1 MKMIA
6 TVGVLGLLL
15 VASGCGSGEQFPLT
29 LVSGTVVCEG
39 KPVAKAL
46 VYFEPVRTGDSA
58 EIGKQGFALTDDQ
71 GKFVVS
77 TYGESDG
84 AVVGKHLVR
93 VGKSETSPPCNCA
106 LNAEKVLREV
116 EVLAGDAQ
124 TFEFVLAKKSA
135 RNRDQVLE
143 IED

>member
-1 MKMIA
+1 MRMIA
-6 TVGVLGLLL
+6 TIGVLGLLL
-15 VASGCGSGEQFPLT
+15 VISGCGSGEQFPLT
-29 LVSGTVVCEG
+29 PVSGTVVCEG

>member
-1 MKMIA
+1 MSY
-6 TVGVLGLLL
+6 VLTSCHSALSVLLN
-15 VASGCGSGEQFPLT
+15 GCGSGDKFPVT
-29 LVSGTVVCEG
+29 HVSGTVVCEG

-46 VYFEPVRTGDSA
+46 VYFEPVRSGESATVGD
-58 EIGKQGFALTDDQ
+58 QGFALTDDQ

-77 TYGESDG
+77 TYGENDG

-106 LNAEKVLREV
+106 LNAEKVLQEV
-116 EVLAGDAQ
+116 EVLSGDAQ
-124 TFEFVLAKKSA
+124 TFEFVLSKKSA

-143 IED
+143 I